1 MLDAIA
7 IVLVGT
13 QHPGNIGSTARAMK
27 TMGLTDLRLV
37 QPEQFPDVQANAMA
51 AGADDLLERARVFER
66 LEDAIADCRLVLG
79 CTARR
84 RGVPLPEYG
93 PRDGAALLL
102 ESARSGP
109 VALMFG
115 RERTGL
121 FNEELQRC
129 QAAVHIPANP
139 DYSSLNLAQAVQV
152 LSYEL
157 RMGHLFPAQVGTPAG
172 PGTPSPLA
180 ATLERRDALA
190 PHAQVERFFGHL
202 DETLHDIDFH
212 KGRSPD
218 VVMQRLRRVFL
229 RAALD
234 ERELRVLHGILADA
248 QRMASLALK
257 SGLHVPTAVRKG
269 AFEDVDGSGRAEAID
284 GSGRAEE

>member
-27 TMGLTDLRLV
+27 TMGLSDLRLV
-37 QPEQFPDVQANAMA
+37 QPELFPDIQANAMA
-51 AGADDLLERARVFER
+51 AGADDVLERARVFDR

-93 PRDGAALLL
+93 PRDAASLLL
-102 ESARSGP
+102 QSAASGP

-121 FNEELQRC
+121 TNEELQRC

-139 DYSSLNLAQAVQV
+139 EYSSLNLAQAVQV

-157 RMGHLFPAQVGTPAG
+157 RMGHLFPLQADAPQPTA
-172 PGTPSPLA
+172 PSPLA
-180 ATLERRDALA
+180 ATLERGDALA
-190 PHAQVERFFGHL
+190 TQAQVERLFGHL
-202 DETLHDIDFH
+202 DQTLHDIDFH

-234 ERELRVLHGILADA
+234 ERELRILHGILADA
-248 QRMASLALK
+248 QRMAELALK
-257 SGLHVPTAVRKG
+257 SGLHVPTAER
-269 AFEDVDGSGRAEAID
+269 REAAPGEHRGGD
-284 GSGRAEE
+284 EGLNEA

>member
-13 QHPGNIGSTARAMK
+13 QHPGNIGSAARAMK
-27 TMGLTDLRLV
+27 TMGLGDLRLV
-37 QPEQFPDVQANAMA
+37 QPEQFPDIQANAMA
-51 AGADDLLERARVFER
+51 AGADDVLENARVFER

-157 RMGHLFPAQVGTPAG
+157 RMGYLFPPQTSGDAQAAA
-172 PGTPSPLA
+172 PSPLA
-180 ATLERRDALA
+180 ATLERGDALA
-190 PHAQVERFFGHL
+190 TQSLIERFFGHL

-229 RAALD
+229 RAAVD
-234 ERELRVLHGILADA
+234 ERELRILHGILADA
-248 QRMASLALK
+248 QRMARLALQ
-257 SGLHVPTAVRKG
+257 SGLHVPTGERVKRNELG
-269 AFEDVDGSGRAEAID
+269 GMG
-284 GSGRAEE
+284 

>member
-27 TMGLTDLRLV
+27 TMGLSDLRLV

-51 AGADDLLERARVFER
+51 AGADDVLERARVFDR

-93 PRDGAALLL
+93 PRDAAALLL
-102 ESARSGP
+102 EGTHSGR

-121 FNEELQRC
+121 TNEELQRC

-139 DYSSLNLAQAVQV
+139 EYSSLNLAQAVQV
-152 LSYEL
+152 LCYEL
-157 RMGHLFPAQVGTPAG
+157 RMSHLFPVSGGAEPHETAAAH
-172 PGTPSPLA
+172 SPLA
-180 ATLERRDALA
+180 ATMERRDALA
-190 PHAQVERFFGHL
+190 PQAQIERFFAHL
-202 DETLHDIDFH
+202 DVTLHDIDFH

-257 SGLHVPTAVRKG
+257 SGLHVPTAERRG
-269 AFEDVDGSGRAEAID
+269 ES
-284 GSGRAEE
+284 

>member
-27 TMGLTDLRLV
+27 TMGLSDLRLV

-93 PRDGAALLL
+93 PRDAAALLL
-102 ESARSGP
+102 ESTRSGP

-139 DYSSLNLAQAVQV
+139 EYSSLNLAQAVQV

-157 RMGHLFPAQVGTPAG
+157 RMSHLFPAEATGAAAVSAAAA
-172 PGTPSPLA
+172 SPLA
-180 ATLERRDALA
+180 ATLERGDALA
-190 PHAQVERFFGHL
+190 TQAQVERFFAHL
-202 DETLHDIDFH
+202 DATLQDIDFH

-229 RAALD
+229 RAAVD

-257 SGLHVPTAVRKG
+257 SGLHVPTAERRETAPREHDARDQG
-269 AFEDVDGSGRAEAID
+269 PNEA
-284 GSGRAEE
+284 